1 MRFGPVPL
9 DEARGAIMAH
19 SLRAGERM
27 IRKGT
32 VLDTEAIAALRAAGR
47 TDVVAAQL
55 DPGDVPEDLAAER
68 LALSVLSPLLARSRA
83 ATGRV
88 NLVAETAGLLRVDAS
103 KINRLNAIDELLT
116 IGTLPDYAVVATKD
130 MVATIKVIPFAVPGT
145 VLTLAET
152 LAGQGGAALTLAP
165 FRHLKV
171 GLVVTELPGLKDSVT
186 EKTIAATETR
196 VTRLTGT
203 LLPPVHCAHDEVSI
217 ARALEGLVAGNPA
230 SNGRAAVGRGPSG
243 RGTSGLEEP
252 GGDPARGGPGE
263 QDSADLLLVVGASAV
278 VDRRDVGPAGIVR
291 AGGEILHFG
300 MPVDPGN
307 LICLGRIGARP
318 ALVLP
323 GCARS
328 PVLNGI
334 DFVLT
339 RLFAGLAVTSADL
352 MRMGVGGLLKEF
364 DTRPLPREKAPST
377 PRSGMVPR
385 AAPTVAAV
393 VLAAGRSRR
402 MAPHNKL
409 LVPDRTG
416 KPMIARVVDNV
427 LSSGARP
434 VLVVL
439 GHQAEA
445 VEQILAGKPVRFVHA
460 PDYAEGLSAS
470 LKAGIAAVP
479 PESAAAVVCL
489 GDMPLVTGRMIDRLL
504 ASYDPT
510 EGRRIVLPTFR
521 GKQGNPMLWDRSFF
535 AEILE
540 IAGDSG
546 ARFLVGKH
554 VEQVAEVEMADDAVL
569 RDFDTPESLATL
581 PTRLRPDFVPEGA
594 AR

>member
-9 DEARGAIMAH
+9 EEARGAIMAH

-32 VLDTEAIAALRAAGR
+32 VLDAEAIAALLAAGR
-47 TDVVAAQL
+47 NEVVAAQL
-55 DPGDVPEDLAAER
+55 DPGDVPEDIAAER
-68 LALSVLSPLLARSRA
+68 LAQCMLSPLLVRSRA

-88 NLVAETAGLLRVDAS
+88 NLVAETAGLLLVDAS
-103 KINRLNAIDELLT
+103 KINRLNSIDESLT
-116 IGTLPDYAVVATKD
+116 VGTLPDHAVVAPKD
-130 MVATIKVIPFAVPGT
+130 LVATIKVIPFAVKGT
-145 VLTLAET
+145 VLTVAET
-152 LAGQGGAALTLAP
+152 LARQGGAALTLAP
-165 FRHLKV
+165 FRRLRV
-171 GLVVTELPGLKDSVT
+171 GLVMTELSGLKDSVT
-186 EKTIAATETR
+186 AKTIAATEAR
-196 VTRLTGT
+196 VTRLNGV
-203 LLPPVHCAHDEVSI
+203 LLPPVRCPHDEVSI
-217 ARALEGLVAGNPA
+217 ARALEGLIAG
-230 SNGRAAVGRGPSG
+230 SVGQP
-243 RGTSGLEEP
+243 P
-252 GGDPARGGPGE
+252 
-263 QDSADLLLVVGASAV
+263 ADLLLVVGASAV

-328 PVLNGI
+328 PALNGI
-334 DFVLT
+334 DFVLV
-339 RLFAGLAVTSADL
+339 RLFAGLPVTSADL
-352 MRMGVGGLLKEF
+352 MRMGVGGLLKEL
-364 DTRPLPREKAPST
+364 DRPLPREKAPST
-377 PRSGMVPR
+377 PRSGIAPR
-385 AAPTVAAV
+385 AAPGIAAV

-409 LVPDRTG
+409 LLPDRTG

-439 GHQAEA
+439 GHMADE
-445 VEQILAGKPVRFVHA
+445 VERILGGRPVRFVHA

-479 PESAAAVVCL
+479 PENAAAIVCL

-504 ASYDPT
+504 AAYDPT
-510 EGRRIVLPTFR
+510 EGRRIVLPTFH
-521 GKQGNPMLWDRSFF
+521 GKQGNPMLWDRGFF
-535 AEILE
+535 AEILA
-540 IAGDSG
+540 ITGDSG
-546 ARFLVGKH
+546 ARFLLGKYL
-554 VEQVAEVEMADDAVL
+554 ESVAEVEMADDAVL
-569 RDFDTPESLATL
+569 RDFDTTESLGTL
-581 PTRLRPDFVPEGA
+581 PARLRPDWVPEGVSRSA
-594 AR
+594 GQP

>member
-9 DEARGAIMAH
+9 AEARGAIMAH

-32 VLDTEAIAALRAAGR
+32 VLDAEAIDALRAAGR
-47 TDVVAAQL
+47 DEVVAAQL
-55 DPGDVPEDLAAER
+55 DPGDVPEDIAADR
-68 LALSVLSPLLARSRA
+68 LAQCVLSPLLARSRA

-88 NLVAETAGLLRVDAS
+88 NLVADVPGLLRIDAAKVDR
-103 KINRLNAIDELLT
+103 INAVDESLT
-116 IGTLPDYAVVATKD
+116 IGTLPDYAVVAPKD
-130 MVATIKVIPFAVPGT
+130 LVATIKVIPFAVPGT
-145 VLTLAET
+145 VLAVAET
-152 LAGQGGAALTLAP
+152 LARQGGPALTLAP
-165 FRHLKV
+165 FRPLNV

-196 VTRLTGT
+196 VTRLTGA
-203 LLPPVHCAHDEVSI
+203 LLPPVRCAHEEVAI
-217 ARALEGLVAGNPA
+217 ARALERLIAG
-230 SNGRAAVGRGPSG
+230 AADQP
-243 RGTSGLEEP
+243 P
-252 GGDPARGGPGE
+252 
-263 QDSADLLLVVGASAV
+263 ADLLLVVGASAV

-339 RLFAGLAVTSADL
+339 RLFAGLTVTSADL

-364 DTRPLPREKAPST
+364 EMRPLPREKAPST
-377 PRSGMVPR
+377 PRSGVAPR
-385 AAPTVAAV
+385 AAPSIAAV
-393 VLAAGRSRR
+393 VLGAGRSRR

-416 KPMIARVVDNV
+416 KAMIARVVDNV

-439 GHQAEA
+439 GHMAEE
-445 VEQILAGKPVRFVHA
+445 VEQVLAGRPVRFVHA
-460 PDYAEGLSAS
+460 ADYADGLASS

-479 PESAAAVVCL
+479 PESAAAIVCL

-504 ASYDPT
+504 AAYDPT

-535 AEILE
+535 PEIFG
-540 IAGDSG
+540 ISGDSG
-546 ARFLVGKH
+546 ARFLLGKH
-554 VEQVAEVEMADDAVL
+554 LEAVAEVEMADDAVL
-569 RDFDTPESLATL
+569 RDFDTTESLATL
-581 PTRLRPDFVPEGA
+581 PARLRPDA
-594 AR
+594 ALL